1 VKGCHHFLDK
11 IDLGVGAGFGL
22 GQDGVSVMEEH
33 GMMHLL
39 AVLQLTYTFLEYVIS

>member
-39 AVLQLTYTFLEYVIS
+39 AVLQLTHTFLEYVIS